1 MIQSLGF
8 ILRIMGTSEG
18 LYTGES
24 RGFRRKSS
32 EVAFAVVQLVGD
44 DGLDHVVV
52 VRAGGSRFKK

>member
-1 MIQSLGF
+1 MRFRFQKDHSGCGQWTLEKQSW
-8 ILRIMGTSEG
+8 
-18 LYTGES
+18 
-24 RGFRRKSS
+24 RRKSS